1 LPPGCEPRPDLALQW
16 PVEAQLCLSASK
28 LWFADPA
35 AARFLWE
42 SLRWL
47 YREQGN
53 SLMAYYDPKSPAAA
67 VPRIPFWLPK
77 ASLTLVIDSPIPM
90 NEDLPIFPPV

>member
-1 LPPGCEPRPDLALQW
+1 MRRFS
-16 PVEAQLCLSASK
+16 VSK
-28 LWFADPA
+28 LWFTDLA
-35 AARFLWE
+35 AARSLWE

-47 YREQGN
+47 YREQAN
-53 SLMAYYDPKSPAAA
+53 SLMAYYDPRGPAAA

-77 ASLTLVIDSPIPM
+77 AGLTLVIDSPIPM